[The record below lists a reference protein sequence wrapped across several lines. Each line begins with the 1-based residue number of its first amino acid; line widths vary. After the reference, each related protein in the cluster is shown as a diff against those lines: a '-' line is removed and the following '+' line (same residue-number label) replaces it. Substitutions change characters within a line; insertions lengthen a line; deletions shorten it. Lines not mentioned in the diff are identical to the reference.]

1 MEFTLQ
7 LGPIGPSGLPTG
19 VGPPISAL
27 QPGRVLLM
35 EVLSLAA
42 GEAKVR
48 LAGQVL
54 TARGSLPPTVGTFWV
69 RMEQAKPTLVELKLI
84 AEPCAAERRLA
95 DVAAALGLR
104 STSEVDKL
112 VRTLVKWRLPLQAA
126 LARRFLNEAEN
137 VPQEERA
144 LFWEARAWLETLS
157 LSNDPQKLANAL
169 SYLLHHADARPEGQA
184 ALNQALS
191 LIPGQESVRFFSFR
205 AREGEGELYVLFD
218 RKEGAPAEESALR
231 LVLRFSIYAWGE
243 VWVGLTLAGKNITA
257 HVYSSDPTAL
267 ELAESAQKGLA
278 ARLERLGFQL
288 VAFRVSRQS
297 IGTVLDF
304 LSAAQE
310 PQYQGLDVSV

>member
-1 MEFTLQ
+1 
-7 LGPIGPSGLPTG
+7 
-19 VGPPISAL
+19 
-27 QPGRVLLM
+27 M

-69 RMEQAKPTLVELKLI
+69 RVEQAKPTLVQLRLL
-84 AEPCAAERRLA
+84 AEPRAEERRLA
-95 DVAAALGLR
+95 DVAAALGLPN
-104 STSEVDKL
+104 TSEVDEL
-112 VRTLVKWRLPLQAA
+112 VRVLVKWRLPLQPA
-126 LARRFLNEAEN
+126 LARRFLNEARD

-157 LSNDPQKLANAL
+157 LSHDPQKLADAL
-169 SYLLHHADARPEGQA
+169 AYLLRRPDARPEGQA
-184 ALNQALS
+184 ALNQALP

-218 RKEGAPAEESALR
+218 RKEGAPVEGNALR
-231 LVLRFSIYAWGE
+231 LVLRFSTYAWGE
-243 VWVGLTLAGKNITA
+243 VWVRLTLAGKSITA
-257 HVYSSDPTAL
+257 HVFSSHPTAL

-278 ARLERLGFQL
+278 ARLEKLGFQL
-288 VAFRVSRQS
+288 AAFRVSRQS

-304 LSAAQE
+304 LGPAQE